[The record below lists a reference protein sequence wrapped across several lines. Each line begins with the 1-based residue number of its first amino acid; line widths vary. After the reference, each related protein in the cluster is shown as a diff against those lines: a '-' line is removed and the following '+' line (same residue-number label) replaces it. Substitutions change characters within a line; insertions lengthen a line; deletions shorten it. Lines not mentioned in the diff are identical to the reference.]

1 MDYYKSN
8 KILIKIQRH
17 KQWGSSS
24 PIILLHLSQNSYI
37 FWQASIA
44 KGTQQA
50 AAKHSKSEHT
60 LVNVLDEYVAASIP
74 LQLGHNLVANRSR
87 SSPSCISN
95 DSDNDYII

>member
-1 MDYYKSN
+1 MQQPVRY
-8 KILIKIQRH
+8 LR
-17 KQWGSSS
+17 
-24 PIILLHLSQNSYI
+24 PITHGE
-37 FWQASIA
+37 F
-44 KGTQQA
+44 QQA

-60 LVNVLDEYVAASIP
+60 LVNVLDEYVADSIP